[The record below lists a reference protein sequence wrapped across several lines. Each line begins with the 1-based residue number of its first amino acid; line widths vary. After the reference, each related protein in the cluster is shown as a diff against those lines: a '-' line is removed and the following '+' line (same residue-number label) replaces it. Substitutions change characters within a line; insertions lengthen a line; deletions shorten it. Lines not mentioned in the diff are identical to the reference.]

1 MGSVQ
6 VQMQLSKFVKFM
18 VLSSSF
24 CSFSISKSVRLF
36 EEQGGCL
43 IWFSFIDIK
52 ALQAEVKKYGYY
64 YAGKEKWG
72 KLKRWKKNI
81 YFSEA
86 ALEREQLPP
95 RALLQNKI
103 PF

>member
-1 MGSVQ
+1 
-6 VQMQLSKFVKFM
+6 MQLSKFVKFM

-64 YAGKEKWG
+64 YAGKEK
-72 KLKRWKKNI
+72 
-81 YFSEA
+81 
-86 ALEREQLPP
+86 
-95 RALLQNKI
+95 
-103 PF
+103 